1 MIEVRIHGR
10 HGQGVLTTAE
20 QLAIA
25 GSLEGRHSQALP
37 YLGTEWT
44 EDEVVA
50 FCRIGDGE
58 LRDHETVTQPDALVV
73 QDEDM
78 LERALGLEGLRPGG
92 YLLINSGR
100 LFDNLGLPAFPLGAG
115 HAITVPATEITR
127 KVASRPIPHA
137 AAAGGLTALCGM
149 VSRESVLT
157 AIRQRFP
164 GFAGRAYAAAAMTT
178 FGIVRTEIE
187 DRTARRWHGDPRASP
202 GISRDRVARRRD
214 RRS

>member
-20 QLAIA
+20 LLAIA

-78 LERALGLEGLRPGG
+78 LERALGVEGLRPGG

-100 LFDNLGLPAFPLGAG
+100 SFDNLGLPAFPLRAG

-127 KVASRPIPHA
+127 KVASRPIP
-137 AAAGGLTALCGM
+137 T
-149 VSRESVLT
+149 
-157 AIRQRFP
+157 
-164 GFAGRAYAAAAMTT
+164 
-178 FGIVRTEIE
+178 
-187 DRTARRWHGDPRASP
+187 
-202 GISRDRVARRRD
+202 RRRPVGSP
-214 RRS
+214 RCAAWCRGSRSSPRSGNGSPDSPAEHMPRPR